1 MMNYGDIDYLN
12 NMINHL
18 SISKEGT
25 ERSLPI
31 KIKLKVLRA
40 AAAISEEVSIIEK
53 IKKDL
58 YIKYG
63 TKKNEN
69 EIEVLDK
76 DREEF
81 LAEWDEVMRE
91 RSTAVFDFTFKE
103 DDFMTLCEQNGVGLT
118 FKDLQFCQDKIF
130 EK

>member
-1 MMNYGDIDYLN
+1 
-12 NMINHL
+12 
-18 SISKEGT
+18 
-25 ERSLPI
+25 
-31 KIKLKVLRA
+31 
-40 AAAISEEVSIIEK
+40 VSIIEK